1 MRVTWAAATDPGV
14 RRPVN
19 EDAYCAR
26 PDIGLFVVAD
36 GMGGHAAGEVASRL
50 AVESIEAYVA
60 SRADD
65 PGATRMT
72 NDAGS
77 DTDTGLSSGPALLQA
92 AFMAANQRLA
102 TAMQRDGGLRGM
114 ATTASALRV
123 EDGRDP
129 SIAHIGDSRIYL
141 LRGGRLARITEDHS
155 WVEEQVRA
163 GVLDAKAARQHP
175 WRSVVTRALN
185 GGDDPR
191 VDAFAFPLH
200 PGDRVLVCSD
210 GLSSVL
216 SDDRIAA
223 LLGADADL
231 SLVCRHLIEQANA
244 EGGPDNITTVVV
256 EVHAA

>member
-50 AVESIEAYVA
+50 AVDTIEAFVA
-60 SRADD
+60 SRTDD

-72 NDAGS
+72 GDS
-77 DTDTGLSSGPALLQA
+77 DTDTGLAHGPALLHA

-102 TAMQRDGGLRGM
+102 SAVTQDTGLRGM
-114 ATTASALRV
+114 ATTASAIRLER
-123 EDGRDP
+123 DRDP

-185 GGDDPR
+185 GGDEPR
-191 VDAFAFPLH
+191 VDAFPFPLQ
-200 PGDRVLVCSD
+200 PGDRILVCSD

-216 SDDRIAA
+216 PDDRIAA
-223 LLGADADL
+223 ALGAGGDL
-231 SLVCRHLIEQANA
+231 EQVCHQLIDLANA
-244 EGGPDNITTVVV
+244 EGGPDNITTVVI